1 MLQKWIEKV
10 RSGEFLAEEELKALC
25 DLVKEVLV
33 EESNVQPV
41 SSPVTVRERG
51 VLRPG
56 DTVFLARANVD
67 PPALAGLRRHTR
79 PVPRSAQAV

>member
-56 DTVFLARANVD
+56 DTVFLARAN
-67 PPALAGLRRHTR
+67 
-79 PVPRSAQAV
+79 